1 LGHLENLAY
10 KIAMH
15 INEDSSFDF
24 RSLPKFYNQVP
35 KEILRVGASSSIV
48 QLDIA

>member
-1 LGHLENLAY
+1 LENLAY
-10 KIAMH
+10 KIAMQ

-24 RSLPKFYNQVP
+24 RSLPRVYNQVP
-35 KEILRVGASSSIV
+35 KEMFRVGASFFIV